1 MSPAQMMRFTPVPG
15 ITGSWKTPCG
25 FVVAICRLQECRYT
39 ITAPGAD
46 APFAYTDKATDVPRL
61 IVAHKEVLSVPA

>member
-1 MSPAQMMRFTPVPG
+1 MSAAQMMRFRPVAG
-15 ITGSWKTPCG
+15 VTGCWVTPCG
-25 FVVAICRLQECRYT
+25 FTVAICRLANNRYT

-61 IVAHKEVLSVPA
+61 IVTHKEVLSVPA